1 VTSNP
6 KLKKLLIVVG
16 ALVGAQAVF
25 LTLASNEVG
34 PGENTVIPEP
44 SNRTAQPRTVQ
55 PPPPMT
61 PTAPPGEARKG
72 LTADMVAALPETGD
86 SAALAYNATGKRDPF
101 RPFDFAP
108 KPIEDDA
115 RAPLERYE
123 LGQLKLTAV
132 LDGFDEPTAIV
143 ENAAGRGFTVKRGAK
158 IGPNGGVIIEILKDR
173 LVIEETVTDF
183 TGASKTTRTELTIRT
198 QDQENEGDIR

>member
-1 VTSNP
+1 
-6 KLKKLLIVVG
+6 
-16 ALVGAQAVF
+16 
-25 LTLASNEVG
+25 
-34 PGENTVIPEP
+34 
-44 SNRTAQPRTVQ
+44 
-55 PPPPMT
+55 
-61 PTAPPGEARKG
+61 
-72 LTADMVAALPETGD
+72 
-86 SAALAYNATGKRDPF
+86 
-101 RPFDFAP
+101 
-108 KPIEDDA
+108 
-115 RAPLERYE
+115 
-123 LGQLKLTAV
+123 V